1 MGYYNTK
8 KGIKE
13 YIKRSED
20 WDGTKLIKILKKHL
34 PKKSTLLELGIG
46 VLGEIL
52 TFSKKLTQ
60 LQVLIVRK
68 FF

>member
-20 WDGTKLIKILKKHL
+20 WDGTKLIKILKNTYQKNL
-34 PKKSTLLELGIG
+34 LYLSLEL

>member
-1 MGYYNTK
+1 MGYYDTK

-20 WDGTKLIKILKKHL
+20 WDGTKLIKILKNTYQKNL
-34 PKKSTLLELGIG
+34 LYLSLEL

-52 TFSKKLTQ
+52 TFSKKLT
-60 LQVLIVRK
+60 
-68 FF
+68 